1 MHVVDPT
8 GHGEGCHIHTRT
20 HFALYRLRTGGVNGG
35 LGIRTIQ
42 HLVSG
47 LGPVSRLLDLHL
59 LSFSILRILV
69 LSTSNE
75 VGSTVDFTRGLE
87 HKS

>member
-8 GHGEGCHIHTRT
+8 GHGEGCHIHSRT

-59 LSFSILRILV
+59 LTFSVFGFTHFATL
-69 LSTSNE
+69 
-75 VGSTVDFTRGLE
+75 DFKRSRE
-87 HKS
+87 